1 MPVAA
6 ADAGGLFEP
15 TREWGWGARSS
26 RSAGAAFLFKGGE
39 AIGR

>member
-1 MPVAA
+1 MPVAT

-15 TREWGWGARSS
+15 TREWGARSS
-26 RSAGAAFLFKGGE
+26 RSAGATFLFKGGE

>member
-6 ADAGGLFEP
+6 ADVGGLFVL
-15 TREWGWGARSS
+15 TRECGARSS
-26 RSAGAAFLFKGGE
+26 RSAGATFLFKGGE